1 MKKLIA
7 VLILISMLSGGA
19 LFTAYAQNENKKAPA
34 PAVKETTGMS
44 IASLVVGTDVKNR
57 EALGVAE
64 TFPSSTEK
72 VICFLEAENITGD
85 TKVTFVWIYNGKEL
99 LKTDMTLKAGP
110 KWRTRADKNLRGQKG
125 DWKVEIRNAEGLVL
139 KGVQFKVE

>member
-1 MKKLIA
+1 M
-7 VLILISMLSGGA
+7 ISLLAGGVS
-19 LFTAYAQNENKKAPA
+19 FTSYAQNENKKAPA
-34 PAVKETTGMS
+34 PAAKEVTGMS
-44 IASLVVGTDVKNR
+44 IVSLVVGTDVKNR
-57 EALGVAE
+57 EAIGVAE
-64 TFPSSTEK
+64 TFPSSTKK
-72 VICFLEAENITGD
+72 VICFMEAKNITGD

-99 LKTDMTLKAGP
+99 LKTDMTLKTGP